1 MSAAP
6 TQKATRLTYSPEPSL
21 DEASPPRA
29 WLGGHRWWAMLLFTA
44 LYLPL
49 TLERAAVKPL
59 WEDELFTLAISRQ
72 TLPEM
77 YRALAT
83 GADQHPLPFYVV
95 THAAL
100 ATGLPTEIAIRLP
113 EIIAGWIAALAV
125 FLYLA
130 RVLDAIYAL
139 LGIFCLMTTAVWGYA
154 TEARGYELMVAG
166 SAVAFLAWQAVGR
179 RRGATLGLAAAL
191 MAAVASHYYALLVV
205 APLAT
210 AEAWRTWTRRERRV
224 GVWLAFAATLVPLA
238 LSLSLVRA
246 GRGYSATFWGKPSF
260 QGVGDSYLF
269 LLSSAAL
276 ALAPVVALGA
286 WSAIGASAVPMR
298 RVPIRRD
305 ELVALLGLLA
315 LPVLGVLVAKL
326 VTGAFVARYML
337 PAAVGLAILAAIAL
351 FGLFH
356 GRALPALSAAFMLAA
371 CLLYVGT
378 MWVSLDR
385 QQAQRQVNLAAWMA
399 GAGHEELPIVVAQPA
414 AFLSLAQYAPA
425 SLTARLVFLGDTAE
439 AQRYL
444 RQDTAERGFSDL
456 APWFPRTVMSYAE
469 LRRRYPEIL
478 LYADW
483 NDFGIRNWAVSR
495 LLDDGGRL
503 QLIGRNR
510 DAQLFRVWLSDSARA
525 GIGTNPA
532 M

>member
-1 MSAAP
+1 MTAAPVRELSAAP
-6 TQKATRLTYSPEPSL
+6 EQLGPEAQS
-21 DEASPPRA
+21 RG
-29 WLGGHRWWAMLLFTA
+29 WLVRSRWWALLMFTVV
-44 LYLPL
+44 YLPL
-49 TLERAAVKPL
+49 TLQRAAVKPL

-72 TLPEM
+72 PWPDM

-83 GADQHPLPFYVV
+83 GADQHPLPFYVL

-100 ATGLPTEIAIRLP
+100 ATGLRTEVAIRLP

-130 RVLDAIYAL
+130 RILDAIYAL
-139 LGIFCLMTTAVWGYA
+139 LGVLCLMTTAVWGYA

-179 RRGATLGLAAAL
+179 RRGAVVGLAAAL
-191 MAAVASHYYALLVV
+191 MAAVASHYYAVLVV
-205 APLAT
+205 APLAV
-210 AEAWRTWTRRERRV
+210 AEAWRTWTRGEKRIA
-224 GVWLAFAATLVPLA
+224 VWLAFAAALVPLG
-238 LSLSLVRA
+238 LSLTLVRA
-246 GRGYSATFWGKPSF
+246 GRSYADTFWGKPSF

-286 WSAIGASAVPMR
+286 WSAIGPTAQPVR

-305 ELVALLGLLA
+305 ELVALLGLVA
-315 LPVLGVLVAKL
+315 LPVLGVLVGKL
-326 VTGAFVARYML
+326 ATGAFAARYML

-351 FGLFH
+351 YGLFQ
-356 GRALPALSAAFMLAA
+356 GRAAPALSAAFMLAA
-371 CLLYVGT
+371 CLLYVGM
-378 MWVSLDR
+378 MWVSLDGQLGRR
-385 QQAQRQVNLAAWMA
+385 QSTLAGWIAQ
-399 GAGHEELPIVVAQPA
+399 AGHADLPIVVAQPN

-425 SLTARLVFLGDTAE
+425 PVAARLVFLGDTTE

-469 LRRRYPEIL
+469 LRRRNREVL
-478 LYADW
+478 LFADW
-483 NDFGIRNWAVSR
+483 TDFGIRNWALSR
-495 LLDDGGRL
+495 LLDDGARVE
-503 QLIGRNR
+503 LIGRNR
-510 DAQLFRVWLSDSARA
+510 DAQLFHVWLSDSARS
-525 GIGTNPA
+525 GGMTNPA